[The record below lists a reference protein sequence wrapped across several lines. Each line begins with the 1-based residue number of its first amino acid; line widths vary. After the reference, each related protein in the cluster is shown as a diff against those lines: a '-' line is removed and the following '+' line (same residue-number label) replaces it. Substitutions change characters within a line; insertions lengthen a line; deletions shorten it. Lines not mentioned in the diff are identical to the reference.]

1 VGHPNGNAR
10 TAIAALAAVAALGL
24 TAVPLSAADG
34 GAKTRIK
41 IKKLTENG
49 AKGKLLSGDNKCEGG
64 GRKVSLFR
72 YEDFISVKVEI
83 THSKGNGAWRT
94 KKDLKEGEYFAKV
107 DASPGCRYAVSK
119 TKRLR

>member
-1 VGHPNGNAR
+1 MRSRPL
-10 TAIAALAAVAALGL
+10 IAAAVAAVA
-24 TAVPLSAADG
+24 TASLALAAAPFTAADG
-34 GAKTRIK
+34 GAKTRIA
-41 IKKLTENG
+41 IKKLTPNG
-49 AKGKLLSGDNKCEGG
+49 ASGKLRSGENKCEGG

-83 THSKGNGAWRT
+83 THSKPSGKWRT
-94 KKDLKEGEYFAKV
+94 KKDLKDGEYFAKV